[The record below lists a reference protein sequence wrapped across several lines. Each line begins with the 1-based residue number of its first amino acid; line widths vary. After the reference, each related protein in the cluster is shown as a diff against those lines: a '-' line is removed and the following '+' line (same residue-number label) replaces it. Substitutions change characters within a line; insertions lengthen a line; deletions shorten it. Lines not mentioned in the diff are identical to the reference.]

1 MGDVGATVSGGTGLK
16 LSRFARRIRAWRG
29 IGLIGNIGIAICA
42 LFCLAAI
49 LGPSVE
55 PVNANSMVALPFLR
69 VSLHFL
75 FGTDELGRSE
85 FSRVVVASRI
95 GILAAV
101 ESVAV
106 GIVLGTPMGVAAGYV
121 GGVVDEVLS
130 RLMDLLFSLPGL
142 LLAIAVIVVLGPG
155 LSHATLALG
164 IVFAPQFGRIAR
176 TSTIE
181 IRGRAYIEAARLA
194 DRGTLWIIARH
205 VLPNIATPLSVMV
218 GLTLS
223 NAEGSYAVL
232 SYLGFGVAP
241 PTPDYGTM
249 LFNAQAY
256 LISDPWLVLFP
267 AAALVL
273 MILGFLFVGDGLRQQ
288 LDPENRVFS
297 GGVLGGR

>member
-1 MGDVGATVSGGTGLK
+1 MLDVSAISSGGASLN
-16 LSRFARRIRAWRG
+16 LRQLARRIRAWRG
-29 IGLIGNIGIAICA
+29 IGVIGNIGIVICV

-49 LGPSVE
+49 VGPSVV
-55 PVNANSMVALPFLR
+55 PVGANVMGAIPFLR
-69 VSLHFL
+69 PSVHFL

-95 GILAAV
+95 GILASV

-106 GIVLGTPMGVAAGYV
+106 GICIGTPMGIAAGYF
-121 GGVVDEVLS
+121 GTAVDEILS

-155 LSHATLALG
+155 LTHATLALG

-176 TSTIE
+176 TATIE
-181 IRGRAYIEAARLA
+181 IRGRAYIEVARLA
-194 DRGTLWIIARH
+194 DRGTLWIITRH

-249 LFNAQAY
+249 LFSGQAY
-256 LISDPWLVLFP
+256 LISDPWLVVFP
-267 AAALVL
+267 AIALVL
-273 MILGFLFVGDGLRQQ
+273 MILGFLFIGDGLRQQ

-297 GGVLGGR
+297 GGVLGRG